1 MVAPTLSYIESDFAH
16 VLETADEF
24 RRRRS
29 AAAPPKVR
37 RMRRLL
43 ALS

>member
-1 MVAPTLSYIESDFAH
+1 MLTPTLNYIESDFSTAT
-16 VLETADEF
+16 ETCVEY
-24 RRRRS
+24 RRRTALPR
-29 AAAPPKVR
+29 KHR